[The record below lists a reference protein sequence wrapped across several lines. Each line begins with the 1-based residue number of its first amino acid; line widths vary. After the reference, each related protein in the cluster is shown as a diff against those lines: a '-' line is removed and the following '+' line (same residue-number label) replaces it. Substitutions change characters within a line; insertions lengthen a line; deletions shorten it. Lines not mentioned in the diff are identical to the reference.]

1 MARTTPTKNIT
12 EKKSTMKTGASG
24 GKKNVEK
31 RQRTGRKMLSK
42 LAHEA
47 AKRVGENARR
57 RIQLQRNEQ
66 KDTYSTYDRMK
77 QFMAEEADKCGFVF
91 DKSWNGKPG
100 KAGKVWCMEG
110 DLTDYIAEFANSDE
124 AAKTKPFATEAEL
137 MEVLDCAV
145 QNGILIRCGGRLKE
159 STPGTWHGKKITRKN
174 PEFGIIIPKGYV
186 WGSREVLET
195 LMLDFLDV
203 GTGVVDEEVDEAL
216 DEIET
221 RANGLLEVVGEMKL
235 DIEDANEQLDEF
247 VAFLQQSSSNPN
259 PIHIYPAPRVEE
271 SMARVQEQVNRCGTV
286 EQYLYHA
293 SDFFEE
299 RKH

>member
-24 GKKNVEK
+24 GKKNVSK
-31 RQRTGRKMLSK
+31 KQRTGRKMLSK

-91 DKSWNGKPG
+91 DKSWNGKRG
-100 KAGKVWCMEG
+100 KAGKLWCMDG

-124 AAKTKPFATEAEL
+124 AAKTKPFATEPEL
-137 MEVLDCAV
+137 TEVLDCAV

-159 STPGTWHGKKITRKN
+159 GAKKYVRKK
-174 PEFGIIIPKGYV
+174 PQFGLSIPPGYV
-186 WGSREVLET
+186 WGRREVLEN
-195 LMLDFLDV
+195 LMLDFIDV
-203 GTGVVDEEVDEAL
+203 GAGVVDEEVDEEVDEAL

-221 RANGLLEVVGEMKL
+221 RANEMSEVVDEMKL

-259 PIHIYPAPRVEE
+259 PIHIYPAPPVQA
-271 SMARVQEQVNRCGTV
+271 SMARVQEQINRCGTV

>member
-24 GKKNVEK
+24 GKKNVSK

-57 RIQLQRNEQ
+57 RIQLQRKEQ

-91 DKSWNGKPG
+91 DKSWNGKRG
-100 KAGKVWCMEG
+100 KAGKLWCMDG

-124 AAKTKPFATEAEL
+124 AAKEKPFATEPEL
-137 MEVLDCAV
+137 TVVLDCAV
-145 QNGILIRCGGRLKE
+145 QNGVLIRCGGRLME
-159 STPGTWHGKKITRKN
+159 STPGTWHGKKYVRKK
-174 PEFGIIIPKGYV
+174 PQFGLSIPKGYV
-186 WGSREVLET
+186 WGRREVLEN
-195 LMLDFLDV
+195 LMLDFIDV
-203 GTGVVDEEVDEAL
+203 ETGVNDEEVDEAL

-221 RANGLLEVVGEMKL
+221 RANEMSEVVDEMKL
-235 DIEDANEQLDEF
+235 DIEDTNERLDEF

-259 PIHIYPAPRVEE
+259 PIHIYPAPAVQQ
-271 SMARVQEQVNRCGTV
+271 SMARVQEQINRCGTV